1 MIKVVVKSHVPNEF
15 GLVTNEALLP
25 DQPAVSAWLTE
36 NEAVKAF
43 GKPERWISE
52 DDLAF
57 FGEDKSQAIASENF
71 GGPDEEK
78 KRYKFPAQ
86 YSIELFDV
94 TEQVNQQ
101 ALNEASEAYLK
112 ETDWYVTRFSETGLA
127 VPAEVLQKRSTA
139 RASIV
144 R

>member
-1 MIKVVVKSHVPNEF
+1 MIKVVVKSLVPGEF
-15 GLVTNEALLP
+15 GPVTNEALLP
-25 DQPAVSAWLTE
+25 DQAAVSAWIIE

-52 DDLAF
+52 DDLSF

-78 KRYKFPAQ
+78 KRYKFAAQ
-86 YSIELFDV
+86 YTVEQFDV

-101 ALNEASEAYLK
+101 ALNEVSEAYLK
-112 ETDWYVTRFSETGLA
+112 ETDWYVTRYSETGLA
-127 VPAEVLQKRSTA
+127 VPADVLQKRSAA
-139 RASIV
+139 RAAIV